1 MQNPLKNLRLTL
13 PPEVFQDLKVRL
25 VLLLIFGASVA
36 LLVWTLN
43 RPRAWDKKLE
53 LENRTSTELE
63 GDIQQLEKRWN
74 TEEAGL
80 IASKFKQSHELLFAG
95 QDELVLWQTDI
106 KRRADQFTVSVNPGV
121 TKTQDCPLPG
131 KRFFIFEPKMD
142 LRPITPGIRTN
153 SPYLRLLNFTQ
164 NLTSEK

>member
-36 LLVWTLN
+36 LLVWTIN

-53 LENRTSTELE
+53 LQNMTSTELE

-74 TEEAGL
+74 TEEAG
-80 IASKFKQSHELLFAG
+80 
-95 QDELVLWQTDI
+95 
-106 KRRADQFTVSVNPGV
+106 
-121 TKTQDCPLPG
+121 
-131 KRFFIFEPKMD
+131 
-142 LRPITPGIRTN
+142 
-153 SPYLRLLNFTQ
+153 
-164 NLTSEK
+164 